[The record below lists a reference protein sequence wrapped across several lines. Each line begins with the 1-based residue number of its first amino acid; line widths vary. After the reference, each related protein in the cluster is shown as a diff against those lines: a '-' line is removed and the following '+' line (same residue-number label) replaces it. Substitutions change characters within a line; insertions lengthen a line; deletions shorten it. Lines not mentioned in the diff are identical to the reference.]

1 MAKTTEKTETTT
13 RPEGL
18 SKVTA
23 LDRIRADAGDDLLDL
38 PFEELLAKLEA
49 DGETVDVADLG
60 EGYKLV
66 QGISGKKKLVGMPF
80 VILKHKK
87 QKSTKIPGSFYSTMW
102 LRTATGDKLIVND
115 GSTGIHSQLEVYRE
129 QGVTGAIICRRG
141 LQVSEDYE
149 VKDEEGNPILN
160 PTTNKP
166 ILGTTFYLDTS
177 V

>member
-1 MAKTTEKTETTT
+1 LAKTSDKTET

-18 SKVTA
+18 TRVTT
-23 LDRIRADAGDDLLDL
+23 LDRIREQKVDVREQSFDDLIKTLENEGD
-38 PFEELLAKLEA
+38 EL
-49 DGETVDVADLG
+49 VDVSDLG

-80 VILKHKK
+80 IILKHKR
-87 QKSTKIPGSFYSTMW
+87 QRSTKVPGSFFSSMW
-102 LRTATGDKLIVND
+102 IKTATNDLLLVND
-115 GSTGIHSQLEVYRE
+115 GSTGIHAQLEAYRE
-129 QGVTGAIICRRG
+129 QGVEKGIVCRRG

-149 VKDEEGNPILN
+149 VKDEEGNPVLN
-160 PTTNKP
+160 PATNKP